1 MENKK
6 KSSFLM
12 QGGILA
18 AAGLLTRFIGML
30 YRIPLERT
38 VGREG
43 MGYYSNAYEIYN
55 IALLVS
61 CYSVPVAVSKLVAD
75 KDGKGEYVE
84 DGGQHI
90 QEDGTAEVCLVLFE
104 HTSYKCNHFSAIFV

>member
-6 KSSFLM
+6 KSGFLM

-61 CYSVPVAVSKLVAD
+61 CYSVPVAVSKLIAD
-75 KDGKGEYVE
+75 KDGKGE
-84 DGGQHI
+84 
-90 QEDGTAEVCLVLFE
+90 
-104 HTSYKCNHFSAIFV
+104 